1 MKRLPLFK
9 QMVMAC
15 GIAVAASLVT
25 SCTGT
30 NPATRSAQFA
40 AAAPVAKVFSHNDAN
55 HPANRSCTEV
65 GPLPDN
71 TARAISMWLR
81 GSTVKSFSYAN
92 PQYYVTLPS
101 ENGKFT
107 RVWGICSDR
116 HGNLVGILIPR
127 DGVAAWDLPT
137 IGSYRVYVNDTPERK
152 ALSDAIMEALADAGY
167 DAPRIDSLK
176 ATGLDDERYLISKPL
191 TDAEKQRLEEKRKKE
206 EAAAEAAAKKAAAAT
221 SSAADALETT
231 EDDADA
237 ETATPVSDA
246 DDDADSTDAADD
258 TDAGTDDA
266 DDTSSSDDEE
276 EDEDA

>member
-9 QMVMAC
+9 QMVLAC
-15 GIAVAASLVT
+15 GIAVAASLIT
-25 SCTGT
+25 SCSTTDPGT
-30 NPATRSAQFA
+30 RAAQFA
-40 AAAPVAKVFSHNDAN
+40 AGAPVAKVYSHNDAN
-55 HPANRSCTEV
+55 TPANRSCSEV
-65 GPLPDN
+65 GPLPES
-71 TARAISMWLR
+71 TARALTMWLR
-81 GSTVKSFSYAN
+81 DATVKNFSYAN
-92 PQYYVTLPS
+92 PQYYVSLPT
-101 ENGKFT
+101 ENGKST

-137 IGSYRVYVNDTPERK
+137 IGSYRVYVNDTLQRK

-167 DAPRIDSLK
+167 DVPRIDSLK

-191 TDAEKQRLEEKRKKE
+191 TDTEKQRLEEKRKKE
-206 EAAAEAAAKKAAAAT
+206 EAAAEAAAKAAASA
-221 SSAADALETT
+221 SSAAAEALETT
-231 EDDADA
+231 EDDADT

-266 DDTSSSDDEE
+266 DEDSSDDED
-276 EDEDA
+276 EDE

>member
-9 QMVMAC
+9 QMVLAC
-15 GIAVAASLVT
+15 GIAVAASLIT
-25 SCTGT
+25 SCSTTDPGT
-30 NPATRSAQFA
+30 RAAQFA
-40 AAAPVAKVFSHNDAN
+40 AGAPVARVYSHNDAN
-55 HPANRSCTEV
+55 TPANRSCTEV
-65 GPLPDN
+65 GPLPES
-71 TARAISMWLR
+71 TARALTMWLR
-81 GSTVKSFSYAN
+81 DATVKNFSYAN
-92 PQYYVTLPS
+92 PQYYVSLPAA
-101 ENGKFT
+101 NGKST

-137 IGSYRVYVNDTPERK
+137 IGSYRVYVNDTLQRK

-167 DAPRIDSLK
+167 DVPRIDSLK

-191 TDAEKQRLEEKRKKE
+191 TDTEKQRLEEKRKKE
-206 EAAAEAAAKKAAAAT
+206 EAAAEAAAKAAASAT
-221 SSAADALETT
+221 SAAAEALETT
-231 EDDADA
+231 EDDADT

-266 DDTSSSDDEE
+266 GEDSSDDEG
-276 EDEDA
+276 EDE

>member
-9 QMVMAC
+9 QMAMAC
-15 GIAVAASLVT
+15 GIAVVASLVT

-30 NPATRSAQFA
+30 NPETRTAQFV
-40 AAAPVAKVFSHNDAN
+40 AAAPAATVFSHNDAN
-55 HPANRSCTEV
+55 NPANRSCTEV

-71 TARAISMWLR
+71 TARALTTWLR

-92 PQYYVTLPS
+92 PQYYITLPTQ
-101 ENGKFT
+101 NGKPA
-107 RVWGICSDR
+107 RVWGICSDG

-137 IGSYRVYVNDTPERK
+137 IGSYRVYVNDTLERK
-152 ALSDAIMEALADAGY
+152 ALSDSIMEALADAGY
-167 DAPRIDSLK
+167 DAPRIASLK
-176 ATGLDDERYLISKPL
+176 ASGLDDARYLISKPL
-191 TDAEKQRLEEKRKKE
+191 TDTEKQRLEEQRKKE

-237 ETATPVSDA
+237 ETATPVSEADDADDSTDA
-246 DDDADSTDAADD
+246 DDDDASDS
-258 TDAGTDDA
+258 TDDA
-266 DDTSSSDDEE
+266 DSSDDE
-276 EDEDA
+276 DA

>member
-25 SCTGT
+25 SCSTTDPG
-30 NPATRSAQFA
+30 TRSAQFA

-55 HPANRSCTEV
+55 SPANRSCTEV
-65 GPLPDN
+65 GPLPEN
-71 TARAISMWLR
+71 TARAIAMWLR
-81 GSTVKSFSYAN
+81 DSTVKNFSYAN
-92 PQYYVTLPS
+92 PQYYVTLPT
-101 ENGKFT
+101 ENGKST

-137 IGSYRVYVNDTPERK
+137 IGSYRVYVNDTLQRK

-167 DAPRIDSLK
+167 DVPRIDSLK

-191 TDAEKQRLEEKRKKE
+191 TDTEKQRLEEKRKKE
-206 EAAAEAAAKKAAAAT
+206 EAAAEAAAKAAAEAPS

-231 EDDADA
+231 TDDADA
-237 ETATPVSDA
+237 ETATPVADA
-246 DDDADSTDAADD
+246 DDDTDS
-258 TDAGTDDA
+258 TDDA
-266 DDTSSSDDEE
+266 DDSTDDADADDSSASDDED
-276 EDEDA
+276 EDE

>member
-15 GIAVAASLVT
+15 GIAVAASLIT

-71 TARAISMWLR
+71 TARALSMWLR

-92 PQYYVTLPS
+92 PQYYITLPS

-137 IGSYRVYVNDTPERK
+137 VGSYRVFVNDTPERK
-152 ALSDAIMEALADAGY
+152 ALSDSIMEALADAGY

-206 EAAAEAAAKKAAAAT
+206 EAAAEAAAKKAAAASS

-237 ETATPVSDA
+237 ETATPVSEADDA
-246 DDDADSTDAADD
+246 DDS
-258 TDAGTDDA
+258 TDDA
-266 DDTSSSDDEE
+266 DDGADDDDTSSSDDEG